1 MNCID
6 IMTGNSVHKSESF
19 NSVTESQK
27 SFDKEVA
34 RPKTLASMDKVDG
47 EPCRSPGNGSVS
59 VSTPELCVITVFWS
73 ARRCWLVV
81 YAA

>member
-1 MNCID
+1 MNCVD
-6 IMTGNSVHKSESF
+6 VTTGNSVHKSESF

-59 VSTPELCVITVFWS
+59 VSTPELCVITVFW
-73 ARRCWLVV
+73 LVV